1 MDNIVKKIILS
12 AAAVALLSTLADEI
26 EIVLP
31 QGANAVER
39 TAAQELVEH
48 WREVTDS
55 EAVVITNATGKAR
68 WTFRLGRAARLDLNG
83 LAKNDARIRISA
95 GRIDIAGVDGDSTKM
110 SPSVPSGTLFGVY
123 SFLERELGVRWLWP
137 GELGTV
143 CPKNAAPMLSPKEWT
158 ARYMAFSQWRAYA
171 NVVSPGWKDKA
182 AARKFYADQSLWLRR
197 HRFSACDSLEKGH
210 AFTTWFNRY
219 GKEHP
224 EWFNELPDGTRR
236 GDPFYFG
243 GRPDI
248 ISLCVSNRE
257 LVREVVRRWVET
269 GKDDII
275 NGNENDVAGKC
286 CCANCLAADMTGD
299 DEGRRARAAAAF
311 AAKSNVW
318 WKTLG
323 SLSTRYAGFWKALLD
338 EGRKVRPDCR
348 VIGCVYANYSDPPA
362 LGTQLGDS
370 VILRFCPPVMY
381 PWTDEKVKYFKDTW
395 QGWSATG
402 AKLMSRP
409 NFTLDGH
416 NFPLAYYR
424 RYVDCY
430 DFMRA
435 HGLVAVDMD
444 SLTGVYAANGLTTY
458 VIASKNSRPDVS
470 LTSLEDDYF
479 NAFGDAAA
487 TMRECYAQFEKASE
501 AGFAPA
507 NPDDTIEGGRYTD
520 FMLSAYRVF
529 PPEML
534 KSTGAK
540 IKSVLATESDPR
552 VAGRL
557 RFVLTGLGDAL
568 LVLKAQR
575 GFAEYQKSRD
585 RSQFSSAYAELLA
598 FRRKNEGLGYL
609 NMANVDFLESR
620 HWPRH
625 LGLLSPAAREIE
637 GWELNLN
644 PDPESGKWSKVKEL
658 RHWRADYNDIG
669 WYRCRFSL
677 GEAEAKRFNRIVFGA
692 VDGLPT
698 VYLNGKMVQD
708 GHPVKSPGEA
718 WRTPFAVERVDAF
731 KAGVNELL
739 VKIDKKVPGR
749 RGIHRS
755 EFIDA
760 KQEK

>member
-1 MDNIVKKIILS
+1 MDVTMKKLILV
-12 AAAVALLSTLADEI
+12 AAAVALLLAHAGD

-31 QGANAVER
+31 PDANVVER
-39 TAAQELVEH
+39 TAAQELAEH
-48 WREVTDS
+48 WKKVTGS
-55 EAVVITNATGKAR
+55 EAAVLTIATGNAR
-68 WTFRLGRAARLDLNG
+68 WTFRLGRVARQIDFKGLD
-83 LAKNDARIRISA
+83 KNDATIRI
-95 GRIDIAGVDGDSTKM
+95 GDGTVDIAGVDGAGRALKASM
-110 SPSVPSGTLFGVY
+110 PAGTLFGVY

-143 CPKNAAPMLSPKEWT
+143 CPKNAAPMLTPKKWT
-158 ARYMAFSQWRAYA
+158 VRYMAFSQWRAYA
-171 NVVSPGWKDKA
+171 SVNSPGWKDKS

-197 HRFSACDSLEKGH
+197 HRFSACDSLAKGH
-210 AFTTWFNRY
+210 AFTDWFNRY
-219 GKEHP
+219 GKEHS

-243 GRPDI
+243 GRSDL
-248 ISLCVSNRE
+248 ISLCASNRE
-257 LVREVVRRWVET
+257 LVREVVRRWAEA

-286 CCANCLAADMTGD
+286 CCAKCLAADMTGN

-318 WKTLG
+318 WKALG
-323 SLSTRYAGFWKALLD
+323 SLSTRYAGFWKSLLD

-348 VIGCVYANYSDPPA
+348 VIGCVYANYSDPPVR
-362 LGTQLGDS
+362 GTQLGES

-381 PWTDEKVKYFKDTW
+381 PWSDEKVKYFKDTW

-402 AKLMSRP
+402 ARLMSRP

-444 SLTGVYAANGLTTY
+444 SLTGIYGANGLTTY
-458 VIASKNSRPDVS
+458 VIASKNSNPNIPLS
-470 LTSLEDDYF
+470 SLEDDYF

-487 TMRECYAQFEKASE
+487 IVRECYAQFEKASE
-501 AGFAPA
+501 KGFTTA
-507 NPDDTIEGGRYTD
+507 NPDDTIEGGRWTD

-529 PPEML
+529 PQEML
-534 KSTGAK
+534 KSARAK
-540 IKSVLATESDPR
+540 IKAALESEIDPT

-557 RFVLTGLGDAL
+557 RFVLTGLDDAL
-568 LVLKAQR
+568 LVLKVQR

-585 RSQFSSAYAELLA
+585 RRLFSSAYAELLA
-598 FRRKNEGLGYL
+598 FRRNNEGLGYL
-609 NMANVDFLESR
+609 NMAYVDFLESR

-625 LGLLSPAAREIE
+625 LGLLGPEARELG
-637 GWELNLN
+637 GWELKLN
-644 PDPESGKWSKVKEL
+644 PDPDAGKWEKQKQL

-677 GEAEAKRFNRIVFGA
+677 TADEAAKFNRIVFGA

-698 VYLNGKMVQD
+698 VCLNGKIVQD
-708 GHPVKSPGEA
+708 GHPVYDPALA
-718 WRTPFAVERVDAF
+718 WRTPFKVDTPDAF
-731 KAGVNELL
+731 KEGENELL
-739 VKIDKKVPGR
+739 VRIDKKVLGR
-749 RGIHRS
+749 RGINRPV
-755 EFIDA
+755 FIDTNLG
-760 KQEK
+760 K